1 MHSKVDIIHL
11 DKNLTKYTLSIDISL
26 KSMKWTNI
34 LTKNPLLADITK
46 NLTGWKNGVFP
57 EKSESNKTVNHS
69 PSRNIINTLINVY
82 EKYWK

>member
-1 MHSKVDIIHL
+1 
-11 DKNLTKYTLSIDISL
+11 
-26 KSMKWTNI
+26 MKWTNI

-69 PSRNIINTLINVY
+69 PSRNIINTLKNNMKNF
-82 EKYWK
+82 ENRKKNKYYNQIISFGLII